1 MMQRWTGRKHSQSI
15 TRTQAKQPIDP
26 RNWRRLSPWQ
36 CGAILPGAIAIA
48 LLPNT
53 LLSSLSPEQAS
64 SVATAETQV
73 LPAGPGVFLPDFLT
87 FNSELLDQQLYLYGN
102 YLLSNGPPDVLIVGS
117 SRALQ
122 GVDPAVLQQELA
134 EQGLTHVD
142 VYNFSINGATAQV
155 VDFMVRQLLAPE
167 QLPRL
172 VIWADGS
179 RAFNSARDDVTFTG
193 IASSPGYQQVMAG
206 DRPIPV
212 LPSLAIYEDQD
223 NRCVET
229 VPIAVANGVALPL
242 PCVLP
247 GLLQGK
253 DFPVTRTLTATLSRP
268 TVFDLTDKGFN
279 AIPGEYN
286 PATYFRQFPRV
297 AGQYDNNYSP
307 FQLAG
312 VQTDATLAI
321 ARYLNRQQ
329 IPLVF
334 VSLPLHRD
342 HFDNFRLTREQ
353 QFRQHM
359 EQMATQGGFVYRDLS
374 RQWDTQ
380 PRYFQ
385 DPSHLNQNGARAV
398 AEYLATDPSIPWRTL
413 AEAET
418 ATP

>member
-1 MMQRWTGRKHSQSI
+1 MQGWTKRRYGQSNTQTWAKHQI
-15 TRTQAKQPIDP
+15 AIAHP
-26 RNWRRLSPWQ
+26 WRLGS
-36 CGAILPGAIAIA
+36 ILPGAIAIA
-48 LLPNT
+48 LLPST
-53 LLSSLSPEQAS
+53 LLSQVSPEQNGQ
-64 SVATAETQV
+64 VATAETQI
-73 LPAGPGVFLPDFLT
+73 LPAGPGVFLPDFPS

-122 GVDPAVLQQELA
+122 GVDPAVLQQVLA
-134 EQGLTHVD
+134 TQGLTHVD

-179 RAFNSARDDVTFTG
+179 RAFNSARADVTFNG
-193 IASSPGYQQVMAG
+193 IAASPGYRELMAG

-212 LPSLAIYEDQD
+212 LPPVAIYADQD
-223 NRCVET
+223 NRCIET
-229 VPIAVANGVALPL
+229 APMALSNDTALPL
-242 PCVLP
+242 PCLLP
-247 GLLQGK
+247 GLLPGK
-253 DFPVTRTLTATLSRP
+253 DFPVTRTLTATLAQP

-279 AIPGEYN
+279 PVREEYN

-297 AGQYDNNYSP
+297 AGRYDSNYSP

-321 ARYLNRQQ
+321 ARYLNRQR
-329 IPLVF
+329 IPLIF

-342 HFDNFRLTREQ
+342 HFDSFRQTREQ

-359 EQMATQGGFVYRDLS
+359 QQMASQGGFVYRDLS
-374 RQWDTQ
+374 RQWDNQ

-398 AEYLATDPSIPWRTL
+398 AEYLARDPNIPWRTL
-413 AEAET
+413 VGLET
-418 ATP
+418 AAP

>member
-1 MMQRWTGRKHSQSI
+1 MGS
-15 TRTQAKQPIDP
+15 
-26 RNWRRLSPWQ
+26 L
-36 CGAILPGAIAIA
+36 LPGAIAIA
-48 LLPNT
+48 LLPNM
-53 LLSSLSPEQAS
+53 LMNLSAGHYGQ
-64 SVATAETQV
+64 VATAETQI
-73 LPAGPGVFLPDFLT
+73 LPAGPGVFLPDFPT

-102 YLLSNGPPDVLIVGS
+102 YVLSNGPPDVLVVGS

-122 GVDPAVLQQELA
+122 GVDPAVLQQALVA
-134 EQGLTHVD
+134 QGLTHVD
-142 VYNFSINGATAQV
+142 VYNFSINGATAQA

-172 VIWADGS
+172 IIWADGS
-179 RAFNSARDDVTFTG
+179 RAFNSAREDLTFNG
-193 IASSPGYQQVMAG
+193 IATSPGYRQVMAG

-212 LPSLAIYEDQD
+212 LPPVAVHENQD

-229 VPIAVANGVALPL
+229 APMAMTSEAALPL

-253 DFPVTRTLTATLSRP
+253 DFPVTRTLTATLSQP
-268 TVFDLTDKGFN
+268 TVLELTDKGFN
-279 AIPGEYN
+279 AVPDEYN
-286 PATYFRQFPRV
+286 PATYFQRFPRV

-312 VQTDATLAI
+312 VQTDATLAL
-321 ARYLNRQQ
+321 ARYLSRQR

-359 EQMATQGGFVYRDLS
+359 QQLATQGGFVYRDLS

-385 DPSHLNQNGARAV
+385 DPSHLNRNGARAV
-398 AEYLATDPSIPWRTL
+398 AEYLATDPSIPWRIL
-413 AEAET
+413 VEAET
-418 ATP
+418 AAP